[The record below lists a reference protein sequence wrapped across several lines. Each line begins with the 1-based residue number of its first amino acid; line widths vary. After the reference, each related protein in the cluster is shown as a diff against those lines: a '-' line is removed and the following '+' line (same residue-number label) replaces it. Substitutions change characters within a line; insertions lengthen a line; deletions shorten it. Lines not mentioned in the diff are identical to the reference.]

1 MKGTGAGIGRP
12 RVGAVPAK
20 KAAEI
25 LQLVAFSVADG
36 EYALDIMRIKEII
49 NPVRITAVPKAP
61 PFIEG
66 VIELRGA
73 ILPVVDLRKRFD
85 LPATPATPKTKL
97 LVVSIDVS
105 GRRMIVALIVDG
117 VSEPLRVPVE
127 GVRAAPSLAQGE
139 SAYFSGVV
147 HRAERI
153 YMILDLD
160 AILSSREKITL
171 AGLDEPAAGGGA

>member
-1 MKGTGAGIGRP
+1 MKGTGTGLGRP

-20 KAAEI
+20 KAAEL
-25 LQLVAFSVADG
+25 LQLVAFSVGSG

-49 NPVRITAVPKAP
+49 NPVKITPVPKAP

-66 VIELRGA
+66 VIELRGT

-85 LPATPATPKTKL
+85 LVPTPTARSTKF
-97 LVVSIDVS
+97 LVVAIDVS

-117 VSEPLRVPVE
+117 VSEPLRVPLE
-127 GVRAAPSLAQGE
+127 QVRAAPALAQGE
-139 SAYFSGVV
+139 AAYFSGVV
-147 HRAERI
+147 HHGSRI
-153 YMILDLD
+153 FMILDLD

-171 AGLDEPAAGGGA
+171 AGLDGPPGGAA